1 MASILFQN
9 QNKSEPDLVN
19 WKMTVMKLISF
30 DRSSSPIELHGVV
43 MSSLDPNPNST
54 FWWQNTNGVMIFLAQ
69 MQCGWDHGKKM

>member
-19 WKMTVMKLISF
+19 EKMTVMTLISF

-43 MSSLDPNPNST
+43 MSLDPNPNST
-54 FWWQNTNGVMIFLAQ
+54 F
-69 MQCGWDHGKKM
+69 